1 MTHESGQ
8 HPQPIRL
15 GDFHI
20 RLDGPDI
27 RTVRSSDTVEDA
39 ESTID
44 EGTADGH
51 PIDQVPVLD
60 PKSELRVLTRRKISE
75 VAPKERT
82 STLVSDVPGI
92 EDPPPTLPADTRLAD
107 ACQDLIERDWVI
119 TTDED
124 GEPIGLA
131 TVGDALK
138 EAMAHLRR

>member
-27 RTVRSSDTVEDA
+27 RTASPSDTVEDA
-39 ESTID
+39 ESTMD
-44 EGTADGH
+44 EGTDGYR
-51 PIDQVPVLD
+51 IDQVPVVD
-60 PKSELRVLTRRKISE
+60 PKSELRVLTRRLISK
-75 VAPKERT
+75 VAPEDRT
-82 STLVSDVPGI
+82 SRLVSGVPGI

-107 ACQDLIERDWVI
+107 ACQDLIDQDWVI

-124 GEPIGLA
+124 GEPVGLA